1 MRPLPAADL
10 GDVLGAVGPLWED
23 LRGGRLF
30 VTGGTGFVGSWLLES
45 FVRAHDALG
54 LAARAV
60 VLTRDANAFRLR
72 APHLADHPALGLLTG
87 DVRSFV
93 FPEGPI
99 THILHAASPLPGAPR
114 AAEAA
119 ETRDVIVAGTR
130 RALELAA
137 ARGVRRFLFISSG
150 AVYGRQPCELALV
163 PEDYPGEPDPADIRA
178 AYGDGKRAAEQAC
191 KAAGEAGGMAV
202 TIARGFAFAGP
213 LLPPDGSFALGNF
226 LRDAVAGRTIVVN
239 GDGTPVRSYLYAADM
254 AAWLWAILCAG
265 RPGEAY
271 NVGSEE
277 ELTIAEL
284 ARLVAEVAGG
294 RGVEVRG
301 TTGPG
306 RPAERYV
313 PSTRKARAEL
323 GLEARVSLPEAVR
336 RSARWLR
343 GG

>member
-1 MRPLPAADL
+1 MRPLPAADV
-10 GDVLGAVGPLWED
+10 GDIVRAVGPLWED

-30 VTGGTGFVGSWLLES
+30 ITGGTGFVGSWLLEG

-54 LAARAV
+54 LGARAV
-60 VLTRDANAFRLR
+60 VLTRNTAAFRHR
-72 APHLADHPALGLLTG
+72 APHLVAHPALEFLAG

-93 FPEGPI
+93 FPEGSF
-99 THILHAASPLPGAPR
+99 THVLHAASPLSGAR
-114 AAEAA
+114 TGAEAT
-119 ETRDVIVAGTR
+119 ETRDVIIDGTC
-130 RALELAA
+130 RAIELAV
-137 ARGVRRFLFISSG
+137 ARGVRRFLFVSSG
-150 AVYGRQPCELALV
+150 AVYGRQPPGLARV
-163 PEDYPGEPDPADIRA
+163 PEDYAGEPGADDVHA
-178 AYGDGKRAAEQAC
+178 AYGVGKRAAERAC
-191 KAAGEAGGMAV
+191 QAAGEAAGMAV
-202 TIARGFAFAGP
+202 TIARGFAFSGP
-213 LLPPDGSFALGNF
+213 LLPPDGSLALGNF

-301 TTGPG
+301 TPGPG

-336 RSARWLR
+336 RSDRWLR

>member
-10 GDVLGAVGPLWED
+10 DDIVRAVGPLWED

-30 VTGGTGFVGSWLLES
+30 ITGGTGFVGSWLLES
-45 FVRAHDALG
+45 FLRAHDALDLG
-54 LAARAV
+54 ARAV
-60 VLTRDANAFRLR
+60 VLTRDPAAFRRR
-72 APHLADHPALGLLTG
+72 APHLADHPALEFLTG
-87 DVRSFV
+87 DVRWFL
-93 FPEGPI
+93 FPEGPF
-99 THILHAASPLPGAPR
+99 THVLHAASPLPGAR
-114 AAEAA
+114 TATEAA
-119 ETRDVIVAGTR
+119 ETRDVIVGGTR
-130 RALELAA
+130 RTLELAA
-137 ARGVRRFLFISSG
+137 ARGVRRLLFVSSG
-150 AVYGRQPCELALV
+150 AVYGRQPPELARV
-163 PEDYPGEPDPADIRA
+163 PEDYAGEQDADDFRA
-178 AYGDGKRAAEQAC
+178 AYGAGKRAAEQAC

-213 LLPPDGSFALGNF
+213 LLPLDGGFALGNF
-226 LRDAVAGRTIVVN
+226 LRDALAGRTIVVN

-277 ELTIAEL
+277 ELSIAEL
-284 ARLVAEVAGG
+284 ARLVAEAAGG
-294 RGVEVRG
+294 RGVELRG
-301 TTGPG
+301 TPQPG
-306 RPAERYV
+306 RPPERYV
-313 PSTRKARAEL
+313 PSTRKARVEL

>member
-10 GDVLGAVGPLWED
+10 DDVVRAVGPLWED
-23 LRGGRLF
+23 LRGGRF
-30 VTGGTGFVGSWLLES
+30 FITGGTGFVGSWLLES

-54 LAARAV
+54 LGARAV
-60 VLTRDANAFRLR
+60 VLTRDTAAFRR
-72 APHLADHPALGLLTG
+72 RMPHLAAHPALEFLAG

-93 FPEGPI
+93 FPEGSF
-99 THILHAASPLPGAPR
+99 THVLHAASPLPGAR
-114 AAEAA
+114 TGAEAA
-119 ETRDVIVAGTR
+119 ETRDVIIGGTC
-130 RALELAA
+130 RAIELAV
-137 ARGVRRFLFISSG
+137 ARGVRRVLFVSSG
-150 AVYGRQPCELALV
+150 AVYGRQPSALARV
-163 PEDYPGEPDPADIRA
+163 PEDYAGEPGADDIRPG
-178 AYGDGKRAAEQAC
+178 YGVGKRAAERAC
-191 KAAGEAGGMAV
+191 RAAGEAGGMAV

-213 LLPPDGSFALGNF
+213 LLPLDGSFALGNF

-239 GDGTPVRSYLYAADM
+239 GDGTPARSYLYAADM

-277 ELTIAEL
+277 ELSIAEL
-284 ARLVAEVAGG
+284 ARLVAQEAGG

-301 TTGPG
+301 APSPG